1 MKKARVIKTLLV
13 FTIIFT
19 IIVSTAQAAPPPGK
33 GPKKFKQKDRIF
45 FEDVTDT
52 LNWAKDAIDKMFLK
66 GIIKGYGANMFKPN
80 RHVTHLEG
88 IIMALRIMGWED
100 EAFELETI
108 PEKVKNIKSIS
119 WALGFN
125 YVTVALEKGLLK
137 AEELLYFNPNEPA
150 KRYEIARYI
159 IRALDM
165 EEEAEERM
173 NARLPFKDAGQV
185 PKDAVGYIAL
195 ISELGIMVG
204 DRNGNFH
211 PNKPLTRAEMA
222 VLISRVDDLVEV
234 EDEEKDNKGEVV
246 DIDGDDLTITLLL
259 RNDIEKTFSFLE
271 GVPVYRNKS
280 LYDIDD
286 LRIGDIVQLT
296 LNKDGKVI
304 FIEVLSRENT
314 DKILRVVEGRITAL
328 TIADKSTV
336 TMNTYGHTDETFEFT
351 DNTKVLIDGKRARIE
366 DLKIGDWAKAQ
377 VRSNREI
384 VEISVRVKKEFEGE
398 VISTTLNP
406 LSIRIKTENGDRYT
420 LNVDENV
427 KVTRESKR
435 VSFRTIEK
443 GEYVKLVLIRGVVTE
458 IEIID
463 EESEF
468 EDEGV
473 IKEIKLGSRNYITI
487 VKEIKNGTEEEKTYS
502 VLDDAEIKLDGK
514 KVDFSDLKPGYEV
527 ELEGKDGIVTKID
540 AGRPEEDEEFEAEG
554 ILKEI
559 RIGEKIYIT
568 ILIQKDDKGQ
578 KYVERKYEV
587 SDEVEIELEGEEA
600 DIYDLKPGYTV
611 EIEGNNGM
619 VTKIDAEI
627 RDEGENEDVEDDQEI
642 DDENDSDLLND
653 KIEGIV
659 VARTMGLFPALTI
672 KTKSGKEVTV
682 RFPSA
687 PELKGAIS
695 RIARI
700 KIGTKVEVKLK
711 NGQIYEFKLK

>member
-1 MKKARVIKTLLV
+1 MKKARFIKTLLV

-19 IIVSTAQAAPPPGK
+19 IIVSTVQAAPPPGK

-52 LNWAKDAIDKMFLK
+52 LNWAKDAIDKMYLK

-125 YVTVALEKGLLK
+125 YVTIALEKGILK

-159 IRALDM
+159 IRALNM

-173 NARLPFKDAGQV
+173 NAKLPFKDAGQV
-185 PKDAVGYIAL
+185 PEDAVGYVAL

-204 DRNGNFH
+204 DRNSNFH

-222 VLISRVDDLVEV
+222 VLISRIDDLVEV
-234 EDEEKDNKGEVV
+234 EDEGRDNKGEVV
-246 DIDGDDLTITLLL
+246 DIDEDDLTITLLL
-259 RNDIEKTFSFLE
+259 RNDVEKTFSFLE

-280 LYDIDD
+280 FYDIDD

-304 FIEVLSRENT
+304 FIEVLSRENA
-314 DKILRVVEGRITAL
+314 DKILRVVEGRITTL

-336 TMNTYGHTDETFEFT
+336 TMNTYGHAEETFNFT
-351 DNTKVLIDGKRARIE
+351 DNTKILIDGKRARIG

-384 VEISVRVKKEFEGE
+384 VEISVRIKRELEGE
-398 VISTTLNP
+398 VIFTTLNP
-406 LSIRIKTENGDRYT
+406 LSIRIEKEDGDRYT

-427 KVTRESKR
+427 KVTRERKR

-443 GEYVKLVLIRGVVTE
+443 GEFVKLVMIRGVVTE
-458 IEIID
+458 IEIIN
-463 EESEF
+463 EEAGF

-473 IKEIKLGSRNYITI
+473 IKEIKLASRNYITI
-487 VKEIKNGTEEEKTYS
+487 IKEAQNGAKEEKAYRVS
-502 VLDDAEIKLDGK
+502 DDAEIKLDGK
-514 KVDFSDLKPGYEV
+514 KVGFSDLKPGYEV
-527 ELEGKDGIVTKID
+527 ELEGKDGIVIKID
-540 AGRPEEDEEFEAEG
+540 AERPEEDEEFEAEG
-554 ILKEI
+554 ILNEI

-627 RDEGENEDVEDDQEI
+627 RDEGENEDEEIDENENEDGEVED
-642 DDENDSDLLND
+642 EN
-653 KIEGIV
+653 
-659 VARTMGLFPALTI
+659 
-672 KTKSGKEVTV
+672 
-682 RFPSA
+682 
-687 PELKGAIS
+687 
-695 RIARI
+695 
-700 KIGTKVEVKLK
+700 
-711 NGQIYEFKLK
+711 NGD

>member
-173 NARLPFKDAGQV
+173 NAKLPFKDAGQV
-185 PKDAVGYIAL
+185 PEDAVGYVAL
-195 ISELGIMVG
+195 INELGIMVG
-204 DRNGNFH
+204 DRNGKFH
-211 PNKPLTRAEMA
+211 ANKPLTRAEMA

-234 EDEEKDNKGEVV
+234 EDEGKDNKGEVV

-280 LYDIDD
+280 FYDIDD

-304 FIEVLSRENT
+304 FIDVLSRENV

-336 TMNTYGHTDETFEFT
+336 TMNTYSHTDETFEFT
-351 DNTKVLIDGKRARIE
+351 DNTKILIDGKRARIE

-384 VEISVRVKKEFEGE
+384 VEISVRVKREFEGE
-398 VISTTLNP
+398 VISTTLKNP

-427 KVTRESKR
+427 KVTRERKR

-487 VKEIKNGTEEEKTYS
+487 VKEIRNGTEEEKTYG
-502 VLDDAEIKLDGK
+502 VLDDAEIKLDGE
-514 KVDFSDLKPGYEV
+514 KVDFSNLKPGYEV

-540 AGRPEEDEEFEAEG
+540 AERPEEDEEFEAEG

-578 KYVERKYEV
+578 KYVERKYEI

-627 RDEGENEDVEDDQEI
+627 RDEGENEDEEIDENENEDGEVED
-642 DDENDSDLLND
+642 EN
-653 KIEGIV
+653 
-659 VARTMGLFPALTI
+659 
-672 KTKSGKEVTV
+672 
-682 RFPSA
+682 
-687 PELKGAIS
+687 
-695 RIARI
+695 
-700 KIGTKVEVKLK
+700 
-711 NGQIYEFKLK
+711 NGD